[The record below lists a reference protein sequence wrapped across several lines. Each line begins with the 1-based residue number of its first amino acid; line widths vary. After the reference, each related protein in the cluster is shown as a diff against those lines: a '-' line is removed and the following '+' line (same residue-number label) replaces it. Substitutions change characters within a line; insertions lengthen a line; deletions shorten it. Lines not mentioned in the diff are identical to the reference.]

1 MSEIQF
7 EIDIE
12 NEVVETEVT
21 VDSTEIVFEV
31 EMG

>member
-12 NEVVETEVT
+12 NEVVEAEVT